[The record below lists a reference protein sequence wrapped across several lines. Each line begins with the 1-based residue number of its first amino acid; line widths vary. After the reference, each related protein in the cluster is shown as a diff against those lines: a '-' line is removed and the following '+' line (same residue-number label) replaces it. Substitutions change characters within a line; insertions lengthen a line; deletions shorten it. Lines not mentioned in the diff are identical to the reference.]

1 MLLLTLKRIRQQQH
15 PTTVEVAAVSVLA
28 EFFKGS
34 ETQMGIFAPRGYVV
48 ALFLD
53 LDAAEK
59 AERNLL
65 DAGFPPDEVIV
76 AAGEDVVS
84 LVKEEA
90 RHSGVG
96 TFLMQG
102 LSRMFET
109 EEVYADHDFKLAS
122 QGAGFLAV
130 HAPGDTRKHEAWK
143 LIEPA
148 NPIVAR
154 HYSRLGVEHFKGET

>member
-1 MLLLTLKRIRQQQH
+1 
-15 PTTVEVAAVSVLA
+15 
-28 EFFKGS
+28 
-34 ETQMGIFAPRGYVV
+34 MGVFAPRGYVI
-48 ALFLD
+48 ALFVD
-53 LDAAEK
+53 LNAATK

-65 DAGFPPDEVIV
+65 DAGFPPGEIIAV
-76 AAGEDVVS
+76 AGDDVVA
-84 LVKEEA
+84 LVKEHA
-90 RHSGVG
+90 SHSGVG

-122 QGAGFLAV
+122 RGAGFLAV
-130 HAPGDTRKHEAWK
+130 HAASSARKHQAWK

-154 HYSRLGVEHFKGET
+154 HYSLMGVEHFKGET

>member
-1 MLLLTLKRIRQQQH
+1 M
-15 PTTVEVAAVSVLA
+15 SVLA

-48 ALFLD
+48 ALFPD
-53 LDAAEK
+53 LDAAAK
-59 AERNLL
+59 AERSLL
-65 DAGFPPDEVIV
+65 DAGFPPDEVIAV
-76 AAGEDVVS
+76 PGDDVVE

-90 RHSGVG
+90 SHSGVG

-130 HAPGDTRKHEAWK
+130 HAPSDAKKQQAWK

-148 NPIVAR
+148 NPLVAR
-154 HYSRLGVEHFKGET
+154 HYSLMGVEHFKGET

>member
-1 MLLLTLKRIRQQQH
+1 
-15 PTTVEVAAVSVLA
+15 VSVLA
-28 EFFKGS
+28 GFFKGS
-34 ETQMGIFAPRGYVV
+34 ETQMGIFAPRGYLV
-48 ALFLD
+48 ALFRN
-53 LDAAEK
+53 LDAAAK

-65 DAGFPPDEVIV
+65 DAGFPPDEVIAV
-76 AAGEDVVS
+76 PGEDVVQ

-90 RHSGVG
+90 SHCGAG

-122 QGAGFLAV
+122 RGAGFLAV
-130 HAPGDTRKHEAWK
+130 HAASDAKRHKAWR

-148 NPIVAR
+148 DPIVAR
-154 HYSRLGVEHFKGET
+154 HYSLVGVEHFKGET

>member
-1 MLLLTLKRIRQQQH
+1 M
-15 PTTVEVAAVSVLA
+15 SVLA

-34 ETQMGIFAPRGYVV
+34 ANQMGIFAPRGYVV
-48 ALFLD
+48 ALFPD
-53 LDAAEK
+53 LSAAMK

-65 DAGFPPDEVIV
+65 DAGYPPGEVI
-76 AAGEDVVS
+76 AAPGQDVVI
-84 LVKEEA
+84 LVKEHA
-90 RHSGVG
+90 SHSGVG

-122 QGAGFLAV
+122 EGAGFLAV
-130 HAPGDTRKHEAWK
+130 HAASDAKKHRAWK
-143 LIEPA
+143 LIETA

-154 HYSRLGVEHFKGET
+154 HYSLVGVEHFKGET

>member
-1 MLLLTLKRIRQQQH
+1 M
-15 PTTVEVAAVSVLA
+15 SVLA

-34 ETQMGIFAPRGYVV
+34 ANQMGIFAPRGYVV
-48 ALFLD
+48 ALFPD
-53 LDAAEK
+53 LSSAMK

-65 DAGFPPDEVIV
+65 DAGFPPEEVI
-76 AAGEDVVS
+76 AAPGEDVVL
-84 LVKEEA
+84 LVKEHA
-90 RHSGVG
+90 GHSGVA

-109 EEVYADHDFKLAS
+109 EEVYADHDLKLAS

-130 HAPGDTRKHEAWK
+130 HAAGDARKHKVWR

-154 HYSRLGVEHFKGET
+154 HYSLVGVEHFKGET

>member
-1 MLLLTLKRIRQQQH
+1 MSI
-15 PTTVEVAAVSVLA
+15 LA

-48 ALFLD
+48 ALFPD
-53 LDAAEK
+53 LHAAEK
-59 AERNLL
+59 AKRNLL
-65 DAGFPPDEVIV
+65 DAGFPADEVIAV
-76 AAGEDVVS
+76 AGADVVN

-90 RHSGVG
+90 SHSGIG
-96 TFLMQG
+96 TLLMQG

-130 HAPGDTRKHEAWK
+130 HAASDAKKHQAWK
-143 LIEPA
+143 LVEPA
-148 NPIVAR
+148 DPIVAR

>member
-1 MLLLTLKRIRQQQH
+1 M
-15 PTTVEVAAVSVLA
+15 SVLA

-34 ETQMGIFAPRGYVV
+34 ANQMGIFAPRGYVV
-48 ALFLD
+48 ALFPD
-53 LDAAEK
+53 LSAAAK

-65 DAGFPPDEVIV
+65 DAGFPPDEVIAV
-76 AAGEDVVS
+76 PGDDVVQ
-84 LVKEEA
+84 LAKEHA
-90 RHSGVG
+90 SHSSVG
-96 TFLMQG
+96 TFVMQG

-122 QGAGFLAV
+122 EGAGFLAV
-130 HAPGDTRKHEAWK
+130 HAAGDASKHKAWK

-154 HYSRLGVEHFKGET
+154 HYSILGVEHFKGET

>member
-1 MLLLTLKRIRQQQH
+1 M
-15 PTTVEVAAVSVLA
+15 SVLA

-34 ETQMGIFAPRGYVV
+34 EKQMGIFAPRGYVV
-48 ALFLD
+48 ALFPD
-53 LDAAEK
+53 LHAAEK
-59 AERNLL
+59 AERNLR
-65 DAGFPPDEVIV
+65 DAGFREDEVIAV
-76 AAGEDVVS
+76 AGEDVVS

-90 RHSGVG
+90 SHSGVG

-122 QGAGFLAV
+122 RGAGFLAV
-130 HAPGDTRKHEAWK
+130 HAASDAKKHEAWK

-148 NPIVAR
+148 DPIVAR
-154 HYSRLGVEHFKGET
+154 HYSMLGVEHFKGET

>member
-1 MLLLTLKRIRQQQH
+1 M
-15 PTTVEVAAVSVLA
+15 SVLA

-34 ETQMGIFAPRGYVV
+34 EMQMGIFAPRGYVV
-48 ALFLD
+48 ALFPD
-53 LDAAEK
+53 LHAAEK
-59 AERNLL
+59 AERNLR
-65 DAGFPPDEVIV
+65 DAGFREDEVIAV
-76 AAGEDVVS
+76 AGEDVVS

-90 RHSGVG
+90 SHSGVG

-122 QGAGFLAV
+122 RGAGFLAV
-130 HAPGDTRKHEAWK
+130 HAASDAKKHEAWK

-148 NPIVAR
+148 DPIVAR
-154 HYSRLGVEHFKGET
+154 HYSMLGVEHFKGET

>member
-1 MLLLTLKRIRQQQH
+1 M
-15 PTTVEVAAVSVLA
+15 SVLA

-34 ETQMGIFAPRGYVV
+34 ETHMGIFAPRGYVI
-48 ALFLD
+48 ALFPD
-53 LDAAEK
+53 LHAAEK
-59 AERNLL
+59 AQRNLI
-65 DAGFPPDEVIV
+65 DAGFPPDEVIAV
-76 AAGEDVVS
+76 AGEDVVN

-90 RHSGVG
+90 SHSGIG
-96 TFLMQG
+96 TLLMQG

-122 QGAGFLAV
+122 NGAGFLAV
-130 HAPGDTRKHEAWK
+130 HAASDAKKHRAWK

-154 HYSRLGVEHFKGET
+154 HYSLMGVEHFKGET